1 MSPRHLTSIDDLS
14 LEEIGSIFFLAEKYL
29 RELAEP
35 NIPYRVSKSTN
46 ACIGSV
52 LATLFYEPST
62 RTRLSFESAM
72 LRLGGQVIS
81 STDPMAS
88 STAKGESLA
97 DTIRMASAYAD
108 VLVLRH
114 PLEGAAKFAAEYA
127 SVPLI
132 NAGDGAHEHPT
143 QTLCDLFT
151 IRRERGTLND
161 LTVALLGDL
170 KSGRTAHSLAYALA
184 RYGANILLMPA
195 KSLEF
200 PDHVAARLQ
209 DAFGYRHMETGSLQ
223 GADERIT
230 GAFVPEGAALRT
242 FNDIDVLY
250 VTRFQKERSAA
261 IATDYPTVNAAFLA
275 SEPFR
280 NTLVLHPL
288 PRVGE
293 LDPGFDRDN
302 RAGYF
307 RQASYGVPVRMALIT
322 FLLKEDGKR
331 LASEDNSARTY
342 DGIICG
348 NANCISRDAGE
359 PGASP
364 NLESLTSDPPRLR
377 CLYCGHE
384 VSRA

>member
-1 MSPRHLTSIDDLS
+1 MSLRHLTSIDDLS
-14 LEEIGSIFFLAEKYL
+14 LEEMGSIFSLAEKYVQK
-29 RELAEP
+29 LAEP

-46 ACIGSV
+46 ACIGSI

-81 STDPMAS
+81 SADPMAS
-88 STAKGESLA
+88 SAAKGEGLA

-114 PLEGAAKFAAEYA
+114 PREGAARFAAEYA
-127 SVPLI
+127 SVPVI

-151 IRRERGTLND
+151 ILRERGTLNS

-170 KSGRTAHSLAYALA
+170 KGGRTAHSLAYALA
-184 RYGANILLMPA
+184 RHGANILLMPA
-195 KSLEF
+195 TGMEF
-200 PDHVAARLQ
+200 PDHVASRLQ
-209 DAFGYRHMETGSLQ
+209 DAFDYQYLEAGSLQ
-223 GADERIT
+223 GADDRIT
-230 GAFVPEGAALRT
+230 GAFVPKGATVRRFAA
-242 FNDIDVLY
+242 IDVLY
-250 VTRFQKERSAA
+250 VTRFQKERST
-261 IATDYPTVNAAFLA
+261 ATAPDYPKVNAAFLA
-275 SEPFR
+275 SQHFH

-293 LDPGFDRDN
+293 LDPGFDQDA

-307 RQASYGVPVRMALIT
+307 RQASYGVPVRMALII
-322 FLLKEDGKR
+322 FLLKGDAKGVGFEVGDG
-331 LASEDNSARTY
+331 RTY
-342 DGIICG
+342 DDVECG

-359 PGASP
+359 PAASP
-364 NLESLTSDPPRLR
+364 KLELLPFDPPRLH
-377 CLYCGHE
+377 CLYCDHE
-384 VSRA
+384 VPAA